1 MRKFSWKLANLP
13 QNPQA
18 NALLRSEYRPRL
30 AVVNPPS
37 SAADDDASYSDDDS
51 NAEAWEFW
59 LLTVND
65 L

>member
-37 SAADDDASYSDDDS
+37 SAADDDASYSDDS
-51 NAEAWEFW
+51 NAEAWEF
-59 LLTVND
+59 
-65 L
+65 